1 MTKLERARQLR
12 ADPCVHY
19 NCAQSVLLPFAE
31 ALGLDAKQAKDSAA
45 LLGGGMQMGSVCGAL
60 SGALMALG
68 LLGADK
74 QTAAALIEDFRALE
88 GSVDCSALLA
98 WAGERGLEQKPHC
111 DALVEKAVALVEKH
125 APSV

>member
-12 ADPCVHY
+12 ADPIIHY
-19 NCAQSVLLPFAE
+19 NCAQSVLLPFVE
-31 ALGLDAKQAKDSAA
+31 ALGLDAKQAYDSAA
-45 LLGGGMQMGSVCGAL
+45 LFGSGMQMGSVCGAL

-74 QTAAALIEDFRALE
+74 ATAAALIEDFRALE
-88 GSVDCSALLA
+88 GSVDCAALLD
-98 WAGERGLEQKPHC
+98 WARERGMEQRPHC
-111 DALVEKAVALVEKH
+111 NALIEQTVALVEKH